1 MSEPEVRALIER
13 LNEYVKQWEDF
24 DHGTWPECRAMRD
37 AAAALE
43 SLLAE
48 NARLTQLMVDD
59 GLRLMTQNQQSHNA
73 MLKAEAERDALQGE
87 CERLS
92 DAARLAIIDLAAR
105 LATIDLAAVAELQR
119 DSRRLHW
126 LHSQASCKPD
136 IQGCEWG
143 IWRVSWEGGRAS
155 HVWATNSDFSDLDAA
170 MKLAEDYAAID
181 AAREKP

>member
-73 MLKAEAERDALQGE
+73 MLKAEAERDANAK
-87 CERLS
+87 
-92 DAARLAIIDLAAR
+92 DA
-105 LATIDLAAVAELQR
+105 E
-119 DSRRLHW
+119 RLHW